1 MIQTEI
7 GEGKLERAG
16 TGTNMINT
24 LVPNIGKR
32 LCRQYPYAPY
42 ANKLAKK
49 QKKTEHNVRNIP
61 TNIMD
66 S

>member
-16 TGTNMINT
+16 TGINMINT
-24 LVPNIGKR
+24 LIPNIGKQ
-32 LCRQYPYAPY
+32 LCRKYPYAPY

-49 QKKTEHNVRNIP
+49 QTKKQNI
-61 TNIMD
+61 T
-66 S
+66 